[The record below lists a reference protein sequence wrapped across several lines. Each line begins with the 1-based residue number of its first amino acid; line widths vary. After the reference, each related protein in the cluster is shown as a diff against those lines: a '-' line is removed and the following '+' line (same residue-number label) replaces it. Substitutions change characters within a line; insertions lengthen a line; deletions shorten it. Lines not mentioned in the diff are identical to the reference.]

1 MVLIDYSSFCAVE
14 AITDHIS
21 TASFPTLEGNVNCIA
36 LFNHEE
42 IGSVSTSGAESS
54 LIPTL
59 LNRLSPSPAELGQS
73 IARSF
78 LISADMGHALHPNYT
93 SKHEEQHRPAMNGGI
108 VIKTN
113 AKQRY
118 ASDAIGS
125 FIVKQLVE
133 RKGGRVQE
141 FEVRNDM

>member
-1 MVLIDYSSFCAVE
+1 M
-14 AITDHIS
+14 
-21 TASFPTLEGNVNCIA
+21 NCIA

-59 LNRLSPSPAELGQS
+59 LNRLSPTPASLGQS
-73 IARSF
+73 ISRSF
-78 LISADMGHALHPNYT
+78 LLSADMAHALHPNYT
-93 SKHEEQHRPAMNGGI
+93 SKYEENHRPLMNGGV
-108 VIKTN
+108 VIKNN
-113 AKQRY
+113 AQQRY

-125 FIVKQLVE
+125 FVVKQLIQ

-141 FEVRNDM
+141 FEVRNDMLVLFSSKFCR